1 MTDMQPS
8 RLPILEPGNGENDC
22 PVPAPITMR
31 LSPTARSTEEPTST
45 FVESGW
51 QRPRASHGPPF
62 QKEKAGEA
70 GPPAGR
76 NLPRRRRHAVL
87 ALGLTLLL
95 PAAGYG
101 GYRWWDYTRTWV
113 TTDNASLSGHVLTVS
128 SRVAGTVSEVLV
140 EDNQEVQAGKVLA
153 RLDPNDL
160 KVQREKAAATLAQ
173 AEAQVAQARAQVLRD
188 TALAGKAKLD
198 LDRAEKLFRDRNGV
212 ISEQE
217 FDTSKAAWEAANAAL
232 NASQA
237 LQVAAEAQVMA
248 ATAQVKDVDL
258 QLSYTEIV
266 APAAG
271 RVGRKNVELGNRVQP
286 GQALLAIV
294 EPKVW
299 VTANFKETQLQHLRP
314 CQKVKL
320 EVDTFPGRDFMGEV
334 ESLAPAS
341 GAQFALL
348 PPDNATGNFTKIV
361 QRVPVKIVFDP
372 ESTREFASRLV
383 PGMSVTVKVRVRG
396 T

>member
-1 MTDMQPS
+1 
-8 RLPILEPGNGENDC
+8 
-22 PVPAPITMR
+22 
-31 LSPTARSTEEPTST
+31 
-45 FVESGW
+45 
-51 QRPRASHGPPF
+51 
-62 QKEKAGEA
+62 
-70 GPPAGR
+70 
-76 NLPRRRRHAVL
+76 
-87 ALGLTLLL
+87 LL

-101 GYRWWDYTRTWV
+101 GYRWWDYARTWV
-113 TTDNASLSGHVLTVS
+113 TTDNACLSGHVLTVS
-128 SRVAGTVSEVLV
+128 SRIAGTVSEVLV

-160 KVQREKAAATLAQ
+160 KVLREKAAATLAQ

-188 TALAGKAKLD
+188 TALAGKARLD

-237 LQVAAEAQVMA
+237 LQLAAEAQVLA

-271 RVGRKNVELGNRVQP
+271 RVGRKNLELGNRIQP

-320 EVDTFPGRDFMGEV
+320 EVDTFPGTDFTGEV

-361 QRVPVKIVFDP
+361 QRVPVKIVFGP
-372 ESTREFASRLV
+372 ESTREFAGRLV